1 MVDLPEFLQPPP
13 PYPPELC
20 GLCGAPSADECQ
32 KDEAGGTHEYIRAD
46 VLACTLLHRLNA
58 NLETVGKLLFLQN
71 DLLKKVLDP
80 QRPNIVRLH

>member
-1 MVDLPEFLQPPP
+1 MVDLPEYLQPP

-20 GLCGAPSADECQ
+20 GLCGAPSADQCQ

-46 VLACTLLHRLNA
+46 VFACTLLHQIGIRLDTVVKQLLVLNN
-58 NLETVGKLLFLQN
+58 NLGKL
-71 DLLKKVLDP
+71 LDP